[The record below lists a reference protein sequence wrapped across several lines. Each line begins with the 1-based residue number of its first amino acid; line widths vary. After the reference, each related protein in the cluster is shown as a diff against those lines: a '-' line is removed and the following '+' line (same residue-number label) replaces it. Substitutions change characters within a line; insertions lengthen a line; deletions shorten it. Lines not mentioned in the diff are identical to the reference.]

1 LIGEP
6 TTSRTNL
13 SSLHHDQDYQ
23 LQMRRES
30 IATKKRKLAK
40 FWKNVS
46 MVGQKVTLDRH
57 RRQGAKMTTPV
68 YADL

>member
-1 LIGEP
+1 
-6 TTSRTNL
+6 
-13 SSLHHDQDYQ
+13 
-23 LQMRRES
+23 MRRES